1 MTNINI
7 DSRVSDLSLYGAT
20 AMTEGASVASTKG
33 TSAPQDA
40 LPDIILGDS
49 LSQTGSRPT
58 LPDPTGLAA
67 LASLQ
72 GVPSLGANALSLV
85 QELSDE
91 QRRANNEQRMQNSL
105 LIVEKL
111 HDQASTM
118 RSQAITNLVMGVVS
132 AGLQIGASAVQVGM
146 SVKAGNAFSKSNE
159 TAEVKAA
166 VLQNA
171 NTKIQGITQGI
182 NAAGSMV
189 STAKDVTNTFLDAKM
204 KDRDAEIEMV
214 RSYLAQL
221 DSLNDSLKEVIRSA
235 RENQNAIQ
243 QNMNQT
249 RTKILS

>member
-1 MTNINI
+1 MTSINI
-7 DSRVSDLSLYGAT
+7 DSRVSDLSLYAT
-20 AMTEGASVASTKG
+20 TMTEGASG
-33 TSAPQDA
+33 TSAKGASAPQGA
-40 LPDIILGDS
+40 LPDITAGGS
-49 LSQTGSRPT
+49 GSKTGS
-58 LPDPTGLAA
+58 LPALSDPTGLAA

-118 RSQAITNLVMGVVS
+118 RSQAIANLVMGLVS
-132 AGLQIGASAVQVGM
+132 AGIQISAAAVQTTM
-146 SVKAGNAFSKSNE
+146 SIKAGSEFLHSNAKDD
-159 TAEVKAA
+159 VKVAL
-166 VLQNA
+166 LQNQ
-171 NTKIQGITQGI
+171 NTKIQGITQAI
-182 NAAGSMV
+182 NATGTMV
-189 STAKDVTNTFLDAKM
+189 GTAKDVTNTFLDAKM

-221 DSLNDSLKEVIRSA
+221 DSLNDSLKEVIRNA